1 MTLDAGA
8 LRRVVAVLCATEIM
22 SWGVLCYA
30 FTVAAVD
37 ISETEGWPLTALVAV
52 FTVAQLVGAATGV
65 WVGRHID
72 AVGPRLVM
80 TAGSALAVAAVVA
93 ISWAPTL
100 TTYAAAWVVA
110 GAAMSATLYPPA
122 FAAVTHW
129 GGEHRVRALTAI
141 TLVAGFASTVFA
153 PLTAWLL
160 TVGDWR
166 SAYLVLA
173 AVLALTVP
181 LHWWGLRGPWT
192 ASVAVVDPAP
202 DAEPAPDAPA
212 LEKVRLEGFVL
223 LCLAMSLAGVSVY
236 AVVVN
241 LVPLLVEGGLTT
253 SEAALALGIGGAGQV
268 AGRLL
273 YAPMARRL
281 GVVARTRATLL
292 FAGLLTVG
300 LAQVHQP
307 LALVAA
313 ISFAAG
319 SARGVYTLLQATAVA
334 DRWGTASYG
343 ARNGVLSGAVITASA
358 LSPWGGALLA
368 AGLGSYQSAF
378 LVLALVAVA
387 AGLLVPRM
395 PRTAVSSR

>member
-8 LRRVVAVLCATEIM
+8 LRRVVAVLCATEIV
-22 SWGVLCYA
+22 SWGVLFYA

-37 ISETEGWPLTALVAV
+37 ISDTEGWPLTALVAV

-72 AVGPRLVM
+72 AIGPRRVM
-80 TAGSALAVAAVVA
+80 TAGSALAVVAVVA

-100 TTYAAAWVVA
+100 ATYAAAWVVA

-173 AVLALTVP
+173 AVLSLTVP

-192 ASVAVVDPAP
+192 ASVVVVDPSP
-202 DAEPAPDAPA
+202 DAAASPASAP
-212 LEKVRLEGFVL
+212 EKVRLEGFVL

-281 GVVARTRATLL
+281 EVVARTRATLL

-300 LAQVHQP
+300 LALVHQP
-307 LALVAA
+307 LVLVAA

-319 SARGVYTLLQATAVA
+319 SARGVYTLLQATAVS

-387 AGLLVPRM
+387 AAGLVPRL
-395 PRTAVSSR
+395 PR

>member
-1 MTLDAGA
+1 MTQVAGLDAAG
-8 LRRVVAVLCATEIM
+8 LRRVVAVLCATEVV
-22 SWGVLCYA
+22 SWGVLFYA
-30 FTVAAVD
+30 FTVSAVAIAD
-37 ISETEGWPLTALVAV
+37 TEGWPLTTLVAV
-52 FTVAQLVGAATGV
+52 FTLAQVVGAATGV

-80 TAGSALAVAAVVA
+80 TGGSALGVAAAVAIALA
-93 ISWAPTL
+93 LAPSL
-100 TTYAAAWVVA
+100 PTYAVAWVVA

-160 TVGDWR
+160 SVGDWR
-166 SAYLVLA
+166 STYLVLA

-181 LHWWGLRGPWT
+181 LHWWGLRGPW
-192 ASVAVVDPAP
+192 APSVVPSAAGSGDVGAAVRVQA
-202 DAEPAPDAPA
+202 
-212 LEKVRLEGFVL
+212 RLEGFVL

-241 LVPLLVEGGLTT
+241 LVPLLVEGGLST
-253 SEAALALGIGGAGQV
+253 SQAAWALGIGGAGQV

-273 YAPMARRL
+273 YAPMAQRL

-292 FAGLLTVG
+292 FAKLLTVG
-300 LAQVHQP
+300 LALVHQP

-319 SARGVYTLLQATAVA
+319 SARGIFTLLQATAVA

-343 ARNGVLSGAVITASA
+343 ARNGVLSGAVVTASA

-368 AGLGSYQSAF
+368 AWLGSYQSAF

-387 AGLLVPRM
+387 AGVLVPRL
-395 PRTAVSSR
+395 PR

>member
-1 MTLDAGA
+1 MTQVAGLDAAG
-8 LRRVVAVLCATEIM
+8 LRRVVAVLCATEVV
-22 SWGVLCYA
+22 SWGVLFYA
-30 FTVAAVD
+30 FTVSAVAIAD
-37 ISETEGWPLTALVAV
+37 TEGWPLTTLVAV
-52 FTVAQLVGAATGV
+52 FTLAQVVGAATGV

-80 TAGSALAVAAVVA
+80 TGGSALGVAAVVA
-93 ISWAPTL
+93 IALAPSL
-100 TTYAAAWVVA
+100 PTYAAAWVVA

-166 SAYLVLA
+166 STYLVLA

-181 LHWWGLRGPWT
+181 LHWWGLHGPWVPS
-192 ASVAVVDPAP
+192 AVSVAAGSDEAGDTPAR
-202 DAEPAPDAPA
+202 A
-212 LEKVRLEGFVL
+212 KVRLEGFVL

-253 SEAALALGIGGAGQV
+253 SQAALALGIGGAGQV

-300 LAQVHQP
+300 LALVHQP

-319 SARGVYTLLQATAVA
+319 SARGVFTLLQATAVA

-343 ARNGVLSGAVITASA
+343 ARNGVLSGAVVTASA

-368 AGLGSYQSAF
+368 AWLGSYQSAF
-378 LVLALVAVA
+378 LVLALVALA
-387 AGLLVPRM
+387 AAALVPRL
-395 PRTAVSSR
+395 PR

>member
-1 MTLDAGA
+1 MTLDAAG
-8 LRRVVAVLCATEIM
+8 LRRVVAVLCATEVI
-22 SWGVLCYA
+22 SWGVLFYA
-30 FTVAAVD
+30 FTVSAVAIAD
-37 ISETEGWPLTALVAV
+37 TEGWPLTTLVAV
-52 FTVAQLVGAATGV
+52 FTLAQVVGAATGV

-80 TAGSALAVAAVVA
+80 TGGSALGVAAVVA
-93 ISWAPTL
+93 IALAPSL
-100 TTYAAAWVVA
+100 PTYAVAWVVA

-166 SAYLVLA
+166 STYLVLA

-181 LHWWGLRGPWT
+181 LHWWGLRGPW
-192 ASVAVVDPAP
+192 APAVVPVAVDSGEA
-202 DAEPAPDAPA
+202 DAPA
-212 LEKVRLEGFVL
+212 RAKVRLEGFVL

-253 SEAALALGIGGAGQV
+253 SQAALALGIGGAGQV

-300 LAQVHQP
+300 LALVHQP

-319 SARGVYTLLQATAVA
+319 SARGVFTLLQATAVA

-343 ARNGVLSGAVITASA
+343 ARNGVLSGAVVTASA

-368 AGLGSYQSAF
+368 AWLGSYQSAF
-378 LVLALVAVA
+378 LVLALVALA
-387 AGLLVPRM
+387 AAALVPRL
-395 PRTAVSSR
+395 PR

>member
-1 MTLDAGA
+1 MTTQVAGLDAAG
-8 LRRVVAVLCATEIM
+8 LRRVVAVLCATEIV
-22 SWGVLCYA
+22 SWGVLFYA
-30 FTVAAVD
+30 FTVAAVAIAD
-37 ISETEGWPLTALVAV
+37 TEGWPLTTLVAV
-52 FTVAQLVGAATGV
+52 FTLAQVVGAATGI

-72 AVGPRLVM
+72 AVGPRFVM
-80 TAGSALAVAAVVA
+80 TGGSALGVVAVVA
-93 ISWAPTL
+93 IALAPGL
-100 TTYAAAWVVA
+100 LTYAVAWVVA

-129 GGEHRVRALTAI
+129 GGEQRVRALTAI

-166 SAYLVLA
+166 STYLILA

-181 LHWWGLRGPWT
+181 LHWWGLRGPW
-192 ASVAVVDPAP
+192 APAVVPVTAGSDEVADPSVRV
-202 DAEPAPDAPA
+202 
-212 LEKVRLEGFVL
+212 KVRLEGFVL

-241 LVPLLVEGGLTT
+241 LVPLLVEGGLST
-253 SEAALALGIGGAGQV
+253 SQAAWALGIGGAGQV

-300 LAQVHQP
+300 LALVHQP

-319 SARGVYTLLQATAVA
+319 SARGIYTLLQATAVA

-343 ARNGVLSGAVITASA
+343 ARNGVLSGAVVTASA

-368 AGLGSYQSAF
+368 AWLGSYQSAF

-387 AGLLVPRM
+387 AGVLVPRM
-395 PRTAVSSR
+395 PR

>member
-8 LRRVVAVLCATEIM
+8 LRRVVAVLCATEIV
-22 SWGVLCYA
+22 SWGVLFYA

-93 ISWAPTL
+93 IAWAPTL

-129 GGEHRVRALTAI
+129 GGAHRVRALTAI

-192 ASVAVVDPAP
+192 PSVVVVDPAP
-202 DAEPAPDAPA
+202 DAPAP
-212 LEKVRLEGFVL
+212 EKVRLEGFVL
-223 LCLAMSLAGVSVY
+223 LCVAMSLAGVSVY

-300 LAQVHQP
+300 LALVHQP
-307 LALVAA
+307 LVLVAA

-378 LVLALVAVA
+378 LVLALVALA
-387 AGLLVPRM
+387 AAALM
-395 PRTAVSSR
+395 PRLPG

>member
-1 MTLDAGA
+1 LTLDAGA
-8 LRRVVAVLCATEIM
+8 LRRVVAVLCATEIV
-22 SWGVLCYA
+22 SWGVLFYA
-30 FTVAAVD
+30 FTVAAVE

-72 AVGPRLVM
+72 AVGPRRVM
-80 TAGSALAVAAVVA
+80 TAGSALGVAAVVA

-100 TTYAAAWVVA
+100 ATYAAAWVVA

-192 ASVAVVDPAP
+192 PSVAVV
-202 DAEPAPDAPA
+202 EPTPGAAAATAPA
-212 LEKVRLEGFVL
+212 KVRLEGFVL

-292 FAGLLTVG
+292 FAGVLTVG
-300 LAQVHQP
+300 LALVHQP

-378 LVLALVAVA
+378 LVLALVALA
-387 AGLLVPRM
+387 AAALVPRL
-395 PRTAVSSR
+395 PRTAPSSG